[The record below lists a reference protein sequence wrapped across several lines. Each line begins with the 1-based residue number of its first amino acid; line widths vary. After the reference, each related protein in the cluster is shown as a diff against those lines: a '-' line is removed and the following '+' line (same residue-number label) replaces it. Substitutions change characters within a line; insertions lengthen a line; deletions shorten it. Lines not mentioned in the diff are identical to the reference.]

1 MTNETIPNVP
11 RELLER
17 CCKRMYD
24 MMQGDLHEELRT
36 LLSAA
41 QPSADGEREQFELYA
56 AMKKLDI
63 GMFTPPSLKEYR
75 DPQTQSDWEAWQA
88 RAALPAKAEGVL
100 VEALKRAALAMW
112 NSESNMDN
120 EAADA
125 EEALFNYYLYEKSE

>member
-1 MTNETIPNVP
+1 MTVINNVP

-17 CCKRMYD
+17 VLDYD
-24 MMQGDLHEELRT
+24 AAVAIRQNARHELRA

-63 GMFTPPSLKEYR
+63 GMFSPPSLKEYR

-125 EEALFNYYLYEKSE
+125 EEALFNYYLYGKSE